1 MEWLMK
7 WLFGPKWLLVLVIFQ
22 STNGGALSLTEKIE
36 YRTEKLCNEA
46 KAKIE
51 KDNRLIKHVATATC
65 VRAKE

>member
-7 WLFGPKWLLVLVIFQ
+7 LLFGPKWLLVLVIFQ
-22 STNGGALSLTEKIE
+22 STNDGASSLTEKIE
-36 YRTEKLCNEA
+36 FRTEKSCNEA

-51 KDNRLIKHVATATC
+51 KDNRLIRHVATATC